1 MGLTVPAGEAEHG
14 SALRAA
20 ETHPLALGLLH
31 RTLTPTD
38 PAVAPRE
45 PPALTPDAVPLP
57 LWRRL
62 RGRVAA
68 GVLMAAAGIV
78 VTMGIIT
85 AEAVYPATY
94 TTHDNEVSD
103 LGATRPPDSII
114 RQPSARIFNGTMLVA
129 GVLIIAAGE
138 GLRASAAPRRAWVPV
153 ALLGIGVLGVGIFP
167 GNRAPMHGMFAMLAF
182 VSGGIGGVL
191 MARVTHSP
199 FRWMSLLLGGTALG
213 ALGVAM
219 LADITPLWDELGDGG
234 VERWVVYPVALWL
247 VLAGGY
253 LASGTTSP
261 FLPQR
266 ATRR

>member
-1 MGLTVPAGEAEHG
+1 MRTSSGGD
-14 SALRAA
+14 S
-20 ETHPLALGLLH
+20 PLALGLLH
-31 RTLTPTD
+31 RTLTPTE
-38 PAVAPRE
+38 PAAGPARPPVA
-45 PPALTPDAVPLP
+45 TPDTSPVP

-62 RGRVAA
+62 HGRVAA

-85 AEAVYPATY
+85 GEAVYPATY

-103 LGATRPPDSII
+103 LGATRPPNSII

-129 GVLIIAAGE
+129 GVLIIVGAE
-138 GLRASAAPRRAWVPV
+138 GLRAAPSPKRAWVPV

-182 VSGGIGGVL
+182 VSGGLGGVL
-191 MARVTHSP
+191 MAKVTPSP

-213 ALGVAM
+213 ALLVAM
-219 LADITPLWDELGDGG
+219 LGDLTPLWDELGDGG
-234 VERWVVYPVALWL
+234 VERWVVYPVALWM

-253 LASGTTSP
+253 LASGTTAP

-266 ATRR
+266 ITKR